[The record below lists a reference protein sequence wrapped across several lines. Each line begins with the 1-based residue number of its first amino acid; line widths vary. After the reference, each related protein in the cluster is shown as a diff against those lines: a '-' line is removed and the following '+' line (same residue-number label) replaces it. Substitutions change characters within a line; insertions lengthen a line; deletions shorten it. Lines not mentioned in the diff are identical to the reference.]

1 MIAIPEGTIIGPVS
15 EVHIVEILDGYRIEV
30 AIPSISKPGDVTYAM
45 ISIETERYVNDIHDH
60 KEELR
65 SSNQSLTE
73 LQGSIKSDPYE
84 ERKGSSINKETC
96 ANPFSNPP
104 QRKCKI
110 IHAHSPDGGYSA
122 TAVSKMVTKILRHD
136 DQEERQ
142 TDSSRHWDTIR
153 PTLVKAFA
161 REEARDF
168 DDGYWLMLRIEYC
181 EDNNGSVCH
190 LRARID
196 ELFAYSLHWKEH
208 IYHRRISWNFQ
219 SILGSGLIPGR
230 QENDRARQSVF
241 CTALNPFGQDTEEEP
256 VVLISTQGHVE
267 EQLANTAAATTAAAA
282 AWEQRATWESRTRVR
297 DDTKHAMEVERASR
311 KLVLATSEAE
321 ADAHLTGRKTLT
333 NTDTKEIERIK
344 IGSNK
349 ICIREDLAKEKR
361 VFSKE
366 TSHAISAMGSVNHRF
381 NAHHAFTT
389 FLKAHFF
396 AIAVSY

>member
-1 MIAIPEGTIIGPVS
+1 MRGQQWICLSFTSFSGT
-15 EVHIVEILDGYRIEV
+15 HWWY
-30 AIPSISKPGDVTYAM
+30 
-45 ISIETERYVNDIHDH
+45 
-60 KEELR
+60 
-65 SSNQSLTE
+65 SN
-73 LQGSIKSDPYE
+73 KS
-84 ERKGSSINKETC
+84 
-96 ANPFSNPP
+96 
-104 QRKCKI
+104 
-110 IHAHSPDGGYSA
+110 
-122 TAVSKMVTKILRHD
+122 
-136 DQEERQ
+136 
-142 TDSSRHWDTIR
+142 
-153 PTLVKAFA
+153 
-161 REEARDF
+161 
-168 DDGYWLMLRIEYC
+168 
-181 EDNNGSVCH
+181 
-190 LRARID
+190 RID

-219 SILGSGLIPGR
+219 SILGRGLIPGR

-297 DDTKHAMEVERASR
+297 DDMKHAMEVERASR

-396 AIAVSY
+396 AIAVSYKSSTRTPTGLKKPSGSWKHHSVHLRFPREVANAARIHGSNITSRLETRYGVLQKAVENLCKSGTDGKMMRLTGNLSLSITGRMLGFDTWITVYISVPTTMRRNSTDKEICTNFAYAVLTKTDRHHLYRRDQGTGKRKSNWKIYNRRKENNQLLLSQ